1 MPATSVGKTT
11 ISAGEVGCPGNLKLI
26 FLGLR
31 TVNIT
36 VTLLDE
42 GILCIVSLS
51 VRTVIAGS
59 KPDWT
64 IAACVVSPPDLPTFP
79 F

>member
-11 ISAGEVGCPGNLKLI
+11 ISVGAPASRGSLNLK

-31 TVNIT
+31 TVNVI

-51 VRTVIAGS
+51 VCTVIAGS

-64 IAACVVSPPDLPTFP
+64 IAACVDQ
-79 F
+79 